1 MNIYV
6 WGSSDHVAT
15 ILQAVASLITSND
28 FHSLLVLVFIISL
41 ALVLVRMLLRFDSY
55 TLLKGFGFYFMT
67 IALIFSFMRITTS
80 VNIIDNVSGAART
93 VDDVPIG
100 LAFLASVFSTGEKV
114 ILNLFE
120 SFYTIPNNINYSNAG
135 YNYAPLVF
143 NTLSRSKVPDPYLM
157 RSIKRFIYDCFFD
170 DVVYKNKNFEDL
182 VYATDIYAYMDPV
195 RNGLTTYYS
204 KTVPEGYV
212 INCNQAYQ
220 NIGNQLDNYSNSAFL
235 QAFSAFVPT
244 TNNNTKVQEVFNTY
258 LSQPGTDLKDAF
270 KQTVFAR
277 MVVESLRDAA
287 LESGISGDASA
298 YATKVALL
306 TAFKNWQVSG
316 DVARQLVPYLK
327 VIITMLLFA
336 LFPFVLITMMT
347 PVRWRFLHTYT
358 FWFMWI
364 ALWEPVM
371 SVLNYVISILL
382 SDTFEAFSRSLSA
395 TTGGYNLANME
406 GIYEQATTLLS
417 IGSWFAA
424 AVPFLALALAK
435 GSEYALTSLAS
446 SFSGMFSAV
455 GSSVASRTVDPAAA
469 GKTLGEAKT
478 VGEYGAGTFASQQA
492 ISTYFSAQKMF
503 GENRGLSFA
512 NAFPGGI
519 QAVAQ
524 RAKEHQLMENSFK
537 SPTTGT
543 VSGTRLYAGTQAA
556 LDAFKRW
563 KEGGGKGS
571 FDDFMRAQQSQ
582 QYVDWLSRVKSDI
595 GVAIKSG
602 LLKGYKSVDEFM
614 NAYASGDSKAIK
626 AYQDYLTKV
635 GELGKQFNTAE
646 LLAKS
651 EVFGDFEKFKE
662 YAYANNLLRNESVLG
677 LAKTLA
683 QGDGKNFNNLSEDER
698 LEYIRKSALM
708 VARAD
713 AEKRVAGAR
722 TWEQFKEAFGGDVI
736 KAINAKALLEGKFE
750 GIKSDAIARAYEKGV
765 ITDDMLAKAFKG
777 NYLLNL
783 ARGISGLAQVN
794 AFGGV
799 EALGSLLGSKG
810 IVDLKTFK
818 SKMDTIA
825 DAIMKANPG
834 MSRSE
839 AWAKGAEIMG
849 QSQGAEH
856 AAFYKM
862 LASLS
867 RRYGDDRAL
876 DIYETALAYQKGAS
890 TEQVLG
896 KLDEMDGMTPEE
908 KFDAAMAIEKF
919 TGRTGMAREQLR
931 RSLVEDIMKYG
942 RRSYEEAIDILA
954 KAEYFG
960 VMHSLGGLVMKL
972 GAKGIKEVVKKL
984 LEMSKK
990 GFRASRILSSSEAEK
1005 AVERLYKKGKVSD
1018 ANYNRYRNMV
1028 NKRDAVSRELEQ
1040 VEDLINSRRN
1050 ELKEVLGQDIDK
1062 LTPEE
1067 IRRRSQI
1074 LFADESRANRNVL
1087 KKVNELADALE
1098 RRDALQNELID
1109 RNRKILSFIR
1119 ENIATSGK
1127 LSKIEQQ
1134 ALDVVASVDEAVLD
1148 GASREFGKVKEITKR
1163 TKGAVQGAVKGGAKL
1178 VGKAQPLLIIAD
1190 VALTGYDYVSNKRYE
1205 TSYIPF
1211 LSTEKYNELIKNHP
1225 IDMVRGQV
1233 EFANFGSYY
1242 VRDFLAS
1249 LSDAYR
1255 YFSMLIYEKTG
1266 GRYPTN
1272 LDLLEHDHK
1281 MYERFSRYMRKEGE
1295 FDDSNQEQER

>member
-15 ILQAVASLITSND
+15 ILQAVASLVTSND

-41 ALVLVRMLLRFDSY
+41 ALVLVKMLVRFDGEA
-55 TLLKGFGFYFMT
+55 LLKGFGFYMMT

-93 VDDVPIG
+93 VNDVPIG
-100 LAFLASVFSTGEKV
+100 LAFLASLFSTGEKV

-120 SFYTIPNNINYSNAG
+120 SFYTIPNDINYSNAG

-182 VYATDIYAYMDPV
+182 VYATDIYAYMNPV
-195 RNGLTTYYS
+195 RNGWTIYYDKTNPAGVSTTCD
-204 KTVPEGYV
+204 V
-212 INCNQAYQ
+212 AYQ
-220 NIGNQLDNYSNSAFL
+220 NIGTQLDNYSNSAFL
-235 QAFSAFVPT
+235 QAFSAFVPVA
-244 TNNNTKVQEVFNTY
+244 NNNTKVQEVFNTY
-258 LSQPGTDLKDAF
+258 LSQPGTDLKDSF

-277 MVVESLRDAA
+277 MTVEALRDAA
-287 LESGISGDASA
+287 LESSISGDASA

-347 PVRWRFLHTYT
+347 PVRWRFLQTYT

-364 ALWEPVM
+364 ALWEPIM

-446 SFSGMFSAV
+446 SFSGMFSTV
-455 GSSVASRTVDPAAA
+455 GSSVASKTVDPAAA
-469 GKTLGEAKT
+469 GKTLGDAK
-478 VGEYGAGTFASQQA
+478 VVAEFGGGTFASQQA
-492 ISTYFSAQKMF
+492 MSTYFSAQKMF

-524 RAKEHQLMENSFK
+524 RAKEHQFMEDSFK

-563 KEGGGKGS
+563 KDGGGAGS
-571 FDDFMRAQQSQ
+571 FDDFLKMQQSQ

-602 LLKGYKSVDEFM
+602 LLKGFKDVNDFM
-614 NAYASGDSKAIK
+614 NAYAKGDARAIN
-626 AYQDYLTKV
+626 AYQDFQTKV
-635 GELGKQFNTAE
+635 GELSKQFNTAE

-683 QGDGKNFNNLSEDER
+683 KGDGKNFNNLSEDER
-698 LEYIRKSALM
+698 LGYIRKSALM

-799 EALGSLLGSKG
+799 QALGSLLGSKG

-825 DAIMKANPG
+825 SEIMKANPG

-849 QSQGAEH
+849 QSEGVKH
-856 AAFYKM
+856 AAFYKS
-862 LASLS
+862 LATLTRETGSPDEALS
-867 RRYGDDRAL
+867 FVSDVRAAKTL
-876 DIYETALAYQKGAS
+876 EDMAKLK
-890 TEQVLG
+890 G
-896 KLDEMDGMTPEE
+896 KLDQIAPGLSESERRKVLYNMAYHEGGVDGGRTALRVGILDAMKELGLNDHQAKDALAWAEYVGLNHFIGSSIKAAGIAIAGFIAKQIYDAYKSGKDFKKLYGKSTDDIVEKLYRDGKIDEKTYQKYQNLSEKERARWNEYVKAREDIGQNFKNFWKDVRDLEEAGLLEE
-908 KFDAAMAIEKF
+908 KDLRKIEK
-919 TGRTGMAREQLR
+919 
-931 RSLVEDIMKYG
+931 
-942 RRSYEEAIDILA
+942 
-954 KAEYFG
+954 
-960 VMHSLGGLVMKL
+960 GL
-972 GAKGIKEVVKKL
+972 
-984 LEMSKK
+984 
-990 GFRASRILSSSEAEK
+990 
-1005 AVERLYKKGKVSD
+1005 
-1018 ANYNRYRNMV
+1018 
-1028 NKRDAVSRELEQ
+1028 
-1040 VEDLINSRRN
+1040 
-1050 ELKEVLGQDIDK
+1050 
-1062 LTPEE
+1062 
-1067 IRRRSQI
+1067 
-1074 LFADESRANRNVL
+1074 
-1087 KKVNELADALE
+1087 
-1098 RRDALQNELID
+1098 
-1109 RNRKILSFIR
+1109 
-1119 ENIATSGK
+1119 
-1127 LSKIEQQ
+1127 
-1134 ALDVVASVDEAVLD
+1134 
-1148 GASREFGKVKEITKR
+1148 KEITDLYMSGQSGEAYERYLQYKDDLNKISLKLSDDLGKNLKNISGFKSDFEKLRTQIEDTLSEGVKDSKR
-1163 TKGAVQGAVKGGAKL
+1163 GVKESVKESLKFDREYLGSLVNSGAGDFKPVEKGTVSVIGKTTKVVAKPL
-1178 VGKAQPLLIIAD
+1178 GKALIVVD
-1190 VALTGYDYVSNKRYE
+1190 VGLTAWDYVSNERYE
-1205 TSYIPF
+1205 NSYIPF
-1211 LSTEKYNELIKNHP
+1211 LSEDTYDSWRKGSTIKGK
-1225 IDMVRGQV
+1225 VL
-1233 EFANFGSYY
+1233 ETLNFGAYY
-1242 VRDFLAS
+1242 VRDSAAS
-1249 LSDAYR
+1249 FA
-1255 YFSMLIYEKTG
+1255 
-1266 GRYPTN
+1266 
-1272 LDLLEHDHK
+1272 DLLNLGLEHTFGPSETLKD
-1281 MYERFSRYMRKEGE
+1281 FSEYMRKEGKYRE
-1295 FDDSNQEQER
+1295 

>member
-28 FHSLLVLVFIISL
+28 FHSLLLLVFIISL
-41 ALVLVRMLLRFDSY
+41 ALVLVKMLLRFDGEA
-55 TLLKGFGFYFMT
+55 LLKGFGFYMMT

-93 VDDVPIG
+93 VDNVPVG

-182 VYATDIYAYMDPV
+182 VYAIDIYAYMNPV

-204 KTVPEGYV
+204 RTNPEGVV
-212 INCNQAYQ
+212 INCDQAYQ

-235 QAFSAFVPT
+235 QAFSAFVPVAD
-244 TNNNTKVQEVFNTY
+244 NNTKVQEVFNTY

-277 MVVESLRDAA
+277 MTVEALRDAA
-287 LESGISGDASA
+287 LESGVSGDASA

-327 VIITMLLFA
+327 IIITMLLFA

-347 PVRWRFLHTYT
+347 PMRWRFLHTYA

-364 ALWEPVM
+364 ALWEPIM

-406 GIYEQATTLLS
+406 GIYEQATALLS

-455 GSSVASRTVDPAAA
+455 GSSVASKTVDPAAA
-469 GKTLGEAKT
+469 GKTLGEAN
-478 VGEYGAGTFASQQA
+478 VVAEFGGGTFASQQA
-492 ISTYFSAQKMF
+492 MSTYFSTQKMF
-503 GENRGLSFA
+503 GENRGLSFT

-519 QAVAQ
+519 QAAAQ
-524 RAKEHQLMENSFK
+524 KSIEHQMMENTFK
-537 SPTTGT
+537 GSSTGL
-543 VSGTRLYAGTQAA
+543 VSGTKLMAGTQAA
-556 LDAFKRW
+556 MDAFKRW
-563 KEGGGKGS
+563 KESGGEGS
-571 FDDFMRAQQSQ
+571 FDDFMKMQQSQ

-602 LLKGYKSVDEFM
+602 LLKGFKDVNDFM
-614 NAYASGDSKAIK
+614 NAYAKGDAQAIN
-626 AYQDYLTKV
+626 AYQDFQTKI
-635 GELGKQFNTAE
+635 GELSKQFNTAE

-683 QGDGKNFNNLSEDER
+683 QGEGKDFANLSENER
-698 LEYIRKSALM
+698 LDYIRRSALM

-713 AEKRVAGAR
+713 AEKRFAGAK
-722 TWEQFKEAFGGDVI
+722 TWEQFKEAFGGDVV
-736 KAINAKALLEGKFE
+736 KAINAKALLEGRFE
-750 GIKSDAIARAYEKGV
+750 GIKSDAIAKAYEKGL
-765 ITDDMLAKAFKG
+765 ITDDLLAKAYKG
-777 NYLLNL
+777 NYLSKL
-783 ARGISGLAQVN
+783 ASGISGLMQVN

-799 EALGSLLGSKG
+799 QALGSLLGSKG

-825 DAIMKANPG
+825 NAIMEANPG

-839 AWAKGAEIMG
+839 AWAKAADIMG
-849 QSQGAEH
+849 QSEGSNYAG
-856 AAFYKM
+856 FYKM
-862 LASLS
+862 LGSLS
-867 RRYGDDRAL
+867 RRYGEDKAL
-876 DIYETALAYQKGAS
+876 ELYQTALAYQKGAS

-896 KLDEMDGMTPEE
+896 KLDKIGGMTPEE

-919 TGRTGMAREQLR
+919 TGKTGIAREQLR
-931 RSLVEDIMKYG
+931 NSIVDELQGLGYSEH
-942 RRSYEEAIDILA
+942 EAIDLLT

-960 VMHSLGGLVMKL
+960 LMHSLGGLALRYGVKAIEFVARKIADA
-972 GAKGIKEVVKKL
+972 AKG
-984 LEMSKK
+984 
-990 GFRASRILSSSEAEK
+990 GYRFSRILNTSQTEE
-1005 AVERLYKKGKVSD
+1005 AVERLRRQGKVSD
-1018 ANYNRYRNMV
+1018 AHYRQFRNMV
-1028 NKRDAVSRELEQ
+1028 NARDRIAQDLERVEDSINNRLSSLREFFGDDIERMSPQEIRERAQKLFGDKKINENILGEANRFADAVERRNIL
-1040 VEDLINSRRN
+1040 RN
-1050 ELKEVLGQDIDK
+1050 ELAERSR
-1062 LTPEE
+1062 E
-1067 IRRRSQI
+1067 I
-1074 LFADESRANRNVL
+1074 LNFT
-1087 KKVNELADALE
+1087 
-1098 RRDALQNELID
+1098 
-1109 RNRKILSFIR
+1109 R
-1119 ENIATSGK
+1119 EHIASSGR
-1127 LSKIEQQ
+1127 LSKMEQR
-1134 ALDVVASVDEAVLD
+1134 ALDIAAHADEAVLD
-1148 GASREFGKVKEITKR
+1148 GFSRNRAIFNRVLDGVVE
-1163 TKGAVQGAVKGGAKL
+1163 GAGRVFRVLGEV
-1178 VGKAQPLLIIAD
+1178 VRPIANPIGD
-1190 VALTGYDYVSNKRYE
+1190 ILFFPDSTAGPEYDEVR
-1205 TSYIPF
+1205 SY
-1211 LSTEKYNELIKNHP
+1211 
-1225 IDMVRGQV
+1225 
-1233 EFANFGSYY
+1233 
-1242 VRDFLAS
+1242 RDP
-1249 LSDAYR
+1249 
-1255 YFSMLIYEKTG
+1255 KTG
-1266 GRYPTN
+1266 ELKFETYKNTN
-1272 LDLLEHDHK
+1272 K
-1281 MYERFSRYMRKEGE
+1281 I
-1295 FDDSNQEQER
+1295 Q